1 MPWIDIRREDA
12 HYYANTTQSG
22 DKFQALVSLGGVRA
36 DDLTVAG
43 RKHFGIGNESS
54 ASAKSSSSS
63 SSKKSSSKSSSS
75 KSGSS
80 GGGVLSAIG
89 KAAFGGDEKEVVERE
104 PEPLTAAE
112 RRWLEMDI
120 EDNYDPET
128 YVYIGNVITHYYN
141 VYHLTPHINSER
153 IWRHK
158 KLDEFLDFMVEF
170 PIPENPIELFLTL
183 ATFECVL
190 ENKSETDEIFGG
202 FEMTKKTQNVL
213 FLRMCKIAYGSRSP
227 ERNPI
232 YAQEVLDFIWDF
244 ENDSTVAG
252 SKVYSTVA
260 EYACKKL
267 QETGDI
273 ASLKKLLSLYER
285 EKEFSGTYLRKFV
298 IPNSNKEEFLEAFQ
312 LLTSYK
318 NLKASAVK
326 KKLIELK
333 EIILAHYSDDAELMV
348 FVEEQQERELREKAK
363 IYKLIKYVSLAICII
378 FGFATFFI
386 PVALWYVV
394 FSTEV
399 HDKIPFFVNGKKA
412 VESVKQ
418 IDANRKS

>member
-36 DDLTVAG
+36 DDLTAAG

-54 ASAKSSSSS
+54 APAKSSSSS

-75 KSGSS
+75 KSSGSS
-80 GGGVLSAIG
+80 VS
-89 KAAFGGDEKEVVERE
+89 KPVEEVSE
-104 PEPLTAAE
+104 PEPLSPDL

-141 VYHLTPHINSER
+141 VYHLTPQIKSER
-153 IWRHK
+153 IWRHE

-170 PIPENPIELFLTL
+170 PIPENPIEFFLTL

-202 FEMTKKTQNVL
+202 FEMTKKTQHVL

-312 LLTSYK
+312 LITSYK

-326 KKLIELK
+326 KKLTELK
-333 EIILAHYSDDAELMV
+333 EIILAHYSDDAELML

-363 IYKLIKYVSLAICII
+363 IYKLIKYVSLAVCII

-394 FSTEV
+394 FATEV

-418 IDANRKS
+418 IDASRKS